1 MAGIYIH
8 IPYCRQACSYCN
20 FHFSTNLKNKKE
32 LLSSLHKE
40 IELQKNFFSSNEI
53 LTTLYIGGGTPS
65 ILEISELEN
74 ILAAIDKHYNID
86 KQAEFTIELNPD
98 DITID
103 YASNLFRMG
112 FNRVSLGVQSFVEND
127 LQYMNRI
134 HSSKDSLKSIEIL
147 QQAGFENIS
156 CDLIYGSPTLSDEDW
171 IKNLDILI
179 EKNIPHL
186 SCYALTVEPKTILN
200 KKIKEKK
207 AAAPH
212 EETMRRHFLILVE
225 KLNKA
230 GYIHYEI
237 SNFGKEGYFSKHNQS
252 YWNGEKYLGLGPGAH
267 SYDGN
272 NRQWNVAGNEK
283 YIQSLEKG
291 IIPVEKE
298 ILTEED
304 LYNEFVMI
312 KLRLK
317 DGIDLVDL
325 LTKFGEERLTHFNQ
339 NISPW
344 MASGHVLMM
353 SKSCYLSTEGKLM
366 ADGIAASLFV

>member
-40 IELQKNFFSSNEI
+40 IELQKNFFSSNKI
-53 LTTLYIGGGTPS
+53 LNTLYIGGGTPS
-65 ILEISELEN
+65 LLEISELE
-74 ILAAIDKHYNID
+74 AIISAITKHYNMG
-86 KQAEFTIELNPD
+86 KQAEFTIEVNPD
-98 DITID
+98 DITME
-103 YASNLFRMG
+103 YANSLLRIG
-112 FNRVSLGVQSFVEND
+112 FNRISLGVQSFVEKD

-134 HSSKDSLKSIEIL
+134 HNSTDSLKSIEIL
-147 QQAGFENIS
+147 QQAGFKNIS

-171 IKNLDILI
+171 IKNLDVLI

-207 AAAPH
+207 AVAPH

-225 KLNKA
+225 KLTNA

-237 SNFGKEGYFSKHNQS
+237 SNFGKPGFFSQHNQS
-252 YWNGEKYLGLGPGAH
+252 YWTGEKYLGLGPGAH
-267 SYDGN
+267 SYDGK
-272 NRQWNVAGNEK
+272 NRQWNIAGNEK
-283 YIQSLEKG
+283 YIQSFNKG
-291 IIPVEKE
+291 VIPFEKE
-298 ILTEED
+298 VLSEDD
-304 LYNEFVMI
+304 LYNEYVMI

-317 DGIDLVDL
+317 EGINLVDL
-325 LTKFGEERLTHFNQ
+325 LTKFGKERLEHFNQ

-344 MASGHVLMM
+344 IASGHVLMM
-353 SKSCYLSTEGKLM
+353 GVSCYLSTEGKLM
-366 ADGIAASLFV
+366 TDGIAASLFV